1 MTPEPLHVLIVDDSA
16 LMRAMLRQSLQGLG
30 ARVEAPATLDGAR
43 EALGLPGGHTDVDV
57 LLLDLVMPG
66 TDGLTFLRELRAH
79 AHLQDLSVIMVTALQ
94 EDDRLDEA
102 FAAGANDYV
111 TKPVRPTVLCARTL
125 HAARLT
131 RALRARRER
140 EAQLELMTASLR
152 SLNEQLTELS
162 VTDGL
167 TGIAN
172 RRAFD
177 AHLDRALSLH
187 ARSGL
192 SVTLIM
198 LDIDHFKRYNDTL
211 GHPAG
216 DACLQEVAALLRD
229 CTPRRTDLTARYG
242 GEEFALLL
250 LDTDLTGGL
259 TVARRVISALAERRL
274 PHPGHPLGYVTVSLG
289 VACTELTG
297 EVPLREAA
305 DQALYRAKHAGRNGA
320 FAWTH
325 PLDVPGAP
333 DVRPPTP
340 AGSGADQPPT

>member
-16 LMRAMLRQSLQGLG
+16 LMRAMLRQALRDLG
-30 ARVEAPATLDGAR
+30 ARVEAPATLDEAR
-43 EALGLPGGHTDVDV
+43 EALGLRGGHTDVDV

-79 AHLQDLSVIMVTALQ
+79 AHLQDLSVVMVTALQ

-140 EAQLELMTASLR
+140 EAQLEHLTGSLR
-152 SLNEQLTELS
+152 ALNDQLTALS
-162 VTDGL
+162 VTDAL
-167 TGIAN
+167 TGLAN

-177 AHLDRALSLH
+177 AHLTRALALH

-192 SVTLIM
+192 NVTLIM
-198 LDIDHFKRYNDTL
+198 LDIDHFKRYNDAL

-216 DACLQEVAALLRD
+216 DECLREVATLLRD

-250 LDTDLTGGL
+250 LDTDLAGGL
-259 TVARRVISALAERRL
+259 TVARRVVSALTARRL
-274 PHPGHPLGYVTVSLG
+274 PHPGSPLGFVTVSLG
-289 VACTELTG
+289 VACTADTPDL
-297 EVPLREAA
+297 PLAEAA
-305 DQALYRAKHAGRNGA
+305 DQALYRAKQAGRHRA
-320 FAWTH
+320 LAWT
-325 PLDVPGAP
+325 PAP
-333 DVRPPTP
+333 DGPVTPELPPVH
-340 AGSGADQPPT
+340 AESGADQTPI